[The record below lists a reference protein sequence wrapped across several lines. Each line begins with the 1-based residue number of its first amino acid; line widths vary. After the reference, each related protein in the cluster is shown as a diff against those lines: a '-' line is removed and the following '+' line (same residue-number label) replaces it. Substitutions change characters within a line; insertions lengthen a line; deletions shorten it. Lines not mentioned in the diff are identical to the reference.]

1 MSERIGSRLS
11 ARLRGAVAALLAVVS
26 TMTMV
31 ASAAGQQRPVFRT
44 TVEVVQMQVSVADA
58 RGYHISGL
66 TRDDFLLRV
75 NGEAR
80 EITAAYEIDLRP
92 TPNPD
97 LEVADSVPVA
107 GWRQFLLFF
116 DFSFSTKRGIMRAR
130 DAAMEFVKEHTHPRD
145 LISVATYSTA
155 GGLELVSP
163 FTADRAQVLNAISG
177 FGLNRAGYIVDQA
190 GFAVQSLADALEAE
204 RGTTRTEGQTANTQ
218 RQQLEVLLDENLFS
232 NTMIGFQTDFRRYR
246 EEVVNYADQLVQLG
260 ELLTATHGRK
270 HVLLFSSGFDDK
282 VLAGQSLEE
291 LAEDTQL
298 LENGQAWAINYEQR
312 FGSADLR
319 DSLQEAVDNLRA
331 ADAVFHVFDTSGLG
345 GKVDD
350 TFSTTASGKQGLSYL
365 ADGTN
370 GSITWN
376 SNDLLPAL
384 VDLSERTA
392 RYYVIAYRKHRD
404 DPSTVD
410 IDVDMVRPGL
420 KVVGAPTRLAP
431 PPAYAQMNQTQRQLQ
446 LSEFISKGIERE
458 DMTFDVR
465 AIPFA
470 GTSRINRVAVVV
482 EVPFQQL
489 ESIAKT
495 RGDGAVEIDILG
507 YIMDDNGQMRDLFSR
522 RVKLD
527 IERMTETMAGL
538 PFRYYD
544 LLWAPRGEHQVRVL
558 VRDTEVGMLS
568 TRTERIV
575 VPRFAAL
582 DAVTISGPIAI
593 DTAHPGLL
601 MRGLDPQ
608 APPKHREGG
617 PVAYPFVVD
626 GRELTPQVYTLA
638 RAGGTCSF
646 MLVAHNLA
654 RHPFT
659 GRVQTALN
667 ATAIDELG
675 QVHEVP
681 GITLLA
687 SDYDAATNTTRLWFE
702 AALPDDLVEG
712 AYLMQIDL
720 VDAIAGQTIEK
731 VVPFLITGAT
741 DD

>member
-11 ARLRGAVAALLAVVS
+11 ARLRGAVAALLAVVT

-44 TVEVVQMQVSVADA
+44 TVEVVQMQVAVADA

-66 TRDDFLLRV
+66 TKDDFLLRV
-75 NGEAR
+75 NGETR
-80 EITAAYEIDLRP
+80 DITAAYEIDLRP
-92 TPNPD
+92 TPDPD
-97 LEVADSVPVA
+97 LAVADSIPVA

-190 GFAVQSLADALEAE
+190 GFAVQSMVDALEAE
-204 RGTTRTEGQTANTQ
+204 ASRTATGEQENAQ
-218 RQQLEVLLDENLFS
+218 RENLIEQNLFT
-232 NTMIGFQTDFRRYR
+232 NTVTAFQADFRRYR
-246 EEVVNYADQLVQLG
+246 EEVVNYADRLVELG
-260 ELLTATHGRK
+260 ELLTATQGRK

-282 VLAGQSLEE
+282 VLSGQSLDEM
-291 LAEDTQL
+291 AQDTQL
-298 LENGQAWAINYEQR
+298 LESGQAWAINSERR

-319 DSLQEAVDNLRA
+319 ASLQEAVENLRA
-331 ADAVFHVFDTSGLG
+331 ADAVFHVFDPSGLG
-345 GKVDD
+345 NDRVDD
-350 TFSTTASGKQGLSYL
+350 TFSTTESGKQGLSYL
-365 ADGTN
+365 ADGTH

-384 VDLSERTA
+384 VDLSETTA
-392 RYYVIAYRKHRD
+392 RYYVIAYPKHRD

-420 KVVGAPTRLAP
+420 EVVGAPTRLAP
-431 PPAYAQMNQTQRQLQ
+431 PPAYAEMNEAQRQMQ
-446 LSEFISKGIERE
+446 LSEFISKGVERE

-470 GTSRINRVAVVV
+470 GTPRINRVAVVV

-489 ESIAKT
+489 ESIAKA
-495 RGDGAVEIDILG
+495 RGDGAAEIDILG
-507 YIMDDNGQMRDLFSR
+507 YIMDNDGQMRDLFSR

-544 LLWAPRGEHQVRVL
+544 LLWAPRGELQVRVL
-558 VRDTEVGMLS
+558 VRDTKIGMLS
-568 TRTERIV
+568 TRTETVV
-575 VPRFAAL
+575 VPQFAAVG
-582 DAVTISGPIAI
+582 DVTISGPIAI
-593 DTAHPGLL
+593 DAAHPGLL
-601 MRGLDPQ
+601 MRGIDPQ

-659 GRVQTALN
+659 GRVQTVLN

-675 QVHEVP
+675 QVHEVA

-702 AALPDDLVEG
+702 TALPDDLVEG
-712 AYLMQIDL
+712 AYLLQIDL
-720 VDAIAGQTIEK
+720 VDAIGGQTIGE
-731 VVPFLITGAT
+731 VMPLLITSAT